1 MATTQT
7 AKKKISLPL
16 VRTILPTAQ
25 PERHFS
31 ALQGP
36 QESRCLQGTRTRT
49 GSDVTRPLAPHLDG
63 QVPGASSHR
72 GSLSWGSCVVAG
84 PDPPRAAPI
93 TTASPSNSPGEKQE
107 SPEPKH
113 VYRFLAAPKP
123 PGKTAASWLAAL
135 SLARSV
141 ILPRAILADSVRT
154 FLGKSRER
162 PPAGSV
168 CGQTGERGRKEP
180 PRDKRTCSPGSQA
193 VRVAPQKRRHSDSD
207 HSRSVLET
215 SPGALSDGRFRT
227 TTPSHPDSC
236 VRQGHQ
242 GAFGAGNGR

>member
-7 AKKKISLPL
+7 AKKKISLLL

-36 QESRCLQGTRTRT
+36 QESRCLQRTRTRT

-84 PDPPRAAPI
+84 PDPPGAAPI

-113 VYRFLAAPKP
+113 VQVFGGSEAPGEDSRVVVSSAEFGQVGDLAAGDPRGLSQNI
-123 PGKTAASWLAAL
+123 PGEEQREAPSRFSVWTDGRTGQEGASTRQEDL
-135 SLARSV
+135 
-141 ILPRAILADSVRT
+141 
-154 FLGKSRER
+154 FSRLTGG
-162 PPAGSV
+162 AG
-168 CGQTGERGRKEP
+168 
-180 PRDKRTCSPGSQA
+180 CSPEK
-193 VRVAPQKRRHSDSD
+193 APQ
-207 HSRSVLET
+207 
-215 SPGALSDGRFRT
+215 
-227 TTPSHPDSC
+227 
-236 VRQGHQ
+236 RQ
-242 GAFGAGNGR
+242 

>member
-1 MATTQT
+1 MARSQEPPPTGVPCHGAAASWLGQT
-7 AKKKISLPL
+7 
-16 VRTILPTAQ
+16 
-25 PERHFS
+25 
-31 ALQGP
+31 P
-36 QESRCLQGTRTRT
+36 QELLPSPPHPRLTVQGKSRR
-49 GSDVTRPLAPHLDG
+49 AP
-63 QVPGASSHR
+63 SR
-72 GSLSWGSCVVAG
+72 N
-84 PDPPRAAPI
+84 
-93 TTASPSNSPGEKQE
+93 T
-107 SPEPKH
+107 
-113 VYRFLAAPKP
+113 YRFLAAPKP

-168 CGQTGERGRKEP
+168 CGQTGERVRKEP